1 MNTGSHTVI
10 HKVLVYPEKAVIIL
24 NMTDE
29 MADPPKREQVEAF
42 MSNVGEVSHF
52 HDSSDA
58 IFKNRLKTV
67 LN

>member
-1 MNTGSHTVI
+1 MI

-42 MSNVGEVSHF
+42 MSNVGEVSPCPALYKLYVTPF
-52 HDSSDA
+52 A
-58 IFKNRLKTV
+58 IFIRAALIK
-67 LN
+67 